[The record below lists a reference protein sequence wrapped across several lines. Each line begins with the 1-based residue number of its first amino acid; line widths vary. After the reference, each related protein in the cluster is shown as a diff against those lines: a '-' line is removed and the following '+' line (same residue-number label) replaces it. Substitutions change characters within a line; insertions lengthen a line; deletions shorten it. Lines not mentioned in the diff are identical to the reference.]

1 MIAGERARG
10 IAPGIAN
17 ARRTTSGRGH
27 RWVGGLRR
35 DTGGVGQVK
44 LKRAAYRH
52 IEAEIY
58 AYHDTLKAIE
68 ELRRD
73 IILAG
78 WRENSYAAVVGDR
91 YAGTSIVERRATKL
105 ADSLLLREM
114 ERIAQAIRDVYA
126 RAKEE
131 GRRVVWVKYG
141 LALDGWQPPSNLA
154 ARMEGRNRFDM
165 SPDDMAEVLN
175 VDRATFHRYRSG
187 FVYGIAE
194 RLGWW

>member
-1 MIAGERARG
+1 M
-10 IAPGIAN
+10 
-17 ARRTTSGRGH
+17 
-27 RWVGGLRR
+27 
-35 DTGGVGQVK
+35 K

-58 AYHDTLKAIE
+58 AYHDTMQAIE
-68 ELRRD
+68 ELRTD

-78 WRENSYAAVVGDR
+78 RQETYGTIVGGR
-91 YAGTSIVERRATKL
+91 YAGTSIVENRATKL
-105 ADSLLLREM
+105 ADSVLLREM
-114 ERIAQAIRDVYA
+114 ERITRAIEDTYA

-141 LALDGWQPPSNLA
+141 LAIGWEPPA
-154 ARMEGRNRFDM
+154 EIQAQMEGRNRFDM
-165 SPDDMAEVLN
+165 SPDHMAEVLN

-194 RLGWW
+194 KLGWY

>member
-1 MIAGERARG
+1 MR
-10 IAPGIAN
+10 
-17 ARRTTSGRGH
+17 
-27 RWVGGLRR
+27 
-35 DTGGVGQVK
+35 
-44 LKRAAYRH
+44 LKRATYRH

-58 AYHDTLKAIE
+58 AYYDTLQAIE

-78 WRENSYAAVVGDR
+78 KQEAYGAVVGGR
-91 YAGTSIVERRATKL
+91 YAGTSIVERRATEL
-105 ADSLLLREM
+105 ADSFLLREM
-114 ERIAQAIRDVYA
+114 KRITKAIEDTYA

-141 LALDGWQPPSNLA
+141 LALEGWQPPAQLA
-154 ARMEGRNRFDM
+154 AQMEGRNRFDM

-175 VDRATFHRYRSG
+175 VDRATFYRYRSG

-194 RLGWW
+194 RLGWY

>member
-1 MIAGERARG
+1 M
-10 IAPGIAN
+10 
-17 ARRTTSGRGH
+17 
-27 RWVGGLRR
+27 
-35 DTGGVGQVK
+35 K
-44 LKRAAYRH
+44 LKRATYRH
-52 IEAEIY
+52 IEAEIH
-58 AYHDTLKAIE
+58 AYYDTLKTIK

-78 WRENSYAAVVGDR
+78 CRENSYAAVVGDR

-114 ERIAQAIRDVYA
+114 ERITKAIEDTYA

-131 GRRVVWVKYG
+131 GRRVIWVKYG
-141 LALDGWQPPSNLA
+141 LAIGWEPPVELA

-187 FVYGIAE
+187 FVYGVAE

>member
-1 MIAGERARG
+1 M
-10 IAPGIAN
+10 
-17 ARRTTSGRGH
+17 
-27 RWVGGLRR
+27 
-35 DTGGVGQVK
+35 K
-44 LKRAAYRH
+44 LKRATYRH

-58 AYHDTLKAIE
+58 AYHDTLQAIE

-78 WRENSYAAVVGDR
+78 GRQEAYVPVLGDR
-91 YAGTSIVERRATKL
+91 YVGTSIVERRATKL
-105 ADSLLLREM
+105 ADSLLLQEM
-114 ERIAQAIRDVYA
+114 ERITKAIRDTYA

-131 GRRVVWVKYG
+131 CRRVVWVKYG
-141 LALDGWQPPSNLA
+141 LALEGWEPPAELV

-187 FVYGIAE
+187 FVYGVAE
-194 RLGWW
+194 RLGWY

>member
-1 MIAGERARG
+1 M
-10 IAPGIAN
+10 
-17 ARRTTSGRGH
+17 
-27 RWVGGLRR
+27 
-35 DTGGVGQVK
+35 K
-44 LKRAAYRH
+44 LKRATYRH

-58 AYHDTLKAIE
+58 AYHDTLRTME

-78 WRENSYAAVVGDR
+78 GLHEAYGAVVGDR

-105 ADSLLLREM
+105 ADSVLLREM
-114 ERIAQAIRDVYA
+114 ERITRAIEDVYA
-126 RAKEE
+126 RAKEQA
-131 GRRVVWVKYG
+131 RQVVWVKYG
-141 LALDGWQPPSNLA
+141 LALEGWEPPAELA

-187 FVYGIAE
+187 FVYGVAE